1 VLTPPTFPDVFNLA
15 DYFLFDRLGEGL
27 GDKPAVLFGDRRY
40 TYAEVAERTRAL
52 QGFLAAAGV
61 RREERVLTI
70 LHDTPAFAW
79 AFFATL
85 HHGAVV
91 AMGNPEAPAGDLAY
105 LVEYTR
111 ASVVI
116 TIPRVAAAIEGALAA
131 AGLRALVLVPEVET
145 GGDVEGDPDVPAS
158 LAPLAPAS
166 LRDALASG
174 RLLHERGG
182 AAPRPTRRDDLAIWL
197 FTSGSTGRSKAAMH
211 THRDFA
217 WSTECYAKG
226 AVGYRRDDVT
236 VSVPRLFFGYAT
248 GTNLMFP
255 FAVGAT
261 TALFVERPTPESLA
275 AAVARHRPTVV
286 TNVPTMMGKLLEHDD
301 ALAAA
306 GQPRLDFSS
315 IRFHLSAGEAL
326 PPALLRRFVDRF
338 SNDVYDGIGSAEMFH
353 IYCTNRPG
361 DIKPGS
367 LGRVVDGYTL
377 KILSSDA
384 VAPGEPELPRGET
397 GVMWVKGDSVALG
410 YFQDRDKSWSTFHGH
425 WCRTGDLFRLD
436 EEGYLW
442 FSGRADDLLKVGG
455 IWVAPV
461 EVEDCL
467 MHHPAVSL
475 AAVIGAEEEGL
486 VKPKAIVVLREG
498 ARAAL
503 TTGDTPVPP
512 GHALAALAEELKG
525 HVKERLS
532 KHKYPRWIVF
542 VDDVPKN
549 DRGKVDKKTLKERE
563 ARGELPRGH

>member
-1 VLTPPTFPDVFNLA
+1 VPTPPTFPDLFNLA
-15 DYFLFDRLGEGL
+15 DYFLFDRLAEGL
-27 GDKPAVLFGDRRY
+27 GDKAAVLFGDRRY

-79 AFFATL
+79 SFFATL

-91 AMGNPEAPAGDLAY
+91 AMGNPEAPAADLAY

-116 TIPRVAAAIEGALAA
+116 TIPRVAAAIQGALAA
-131 AGLRALVLVPEVET
+131 ADVRALVLAPEIET
-145 GGDVEGDPDVPAS
+145 GGDVEGDPEVSAA
-158 LAPLAPAS
+158 LAPLAPVP

-174 RLLHERGG
+174 RMLHARGG
-182 AAPRPTRRDDLAIWL
+182 AEPRPTRRDDLAIWL

-217 WSTECYAKG
+217 FNTECYAKG

-326 PPALLRRFVDRF
+326 PPALLGRFVERF
-338 SNDVYDGIGSAEMFH
+338 GNDVYDGIGSAEMFH

-367 LGRVVDGYTL
+367 LGRVVEGYTL

-384 VAPGEPELPRGET
+384 EAPGEPELPRDET

-410 YFQDRDKSWSTFHGH
+410 YFEDRDKSWSTFHGH

-436 EEGYLW
+436 DEGYLW

-455 IWVAPV
+455 VWVAPV

-486 VKPKAIVVLREG
+486 VKPKALIVLRDG
-498 ARAAL
+498 ARAV
-503 TTGDTPVPP
+503 GE
-512 GHALAALAEELKG
+512 ALAALAEELKS

-549 DRGKVDKKTLKERE
+549 DRGKVDKKALRERE
-563 ARGELPRGH
+563 ARGEIPRGH